1 MAKHFIKAGIPVADL
16 YETVNELSG
25 ITGESEQG
33 EPVYKPKETFGQ
45 GEEISVE
52 GGVVSVTPG
61 TIVNADTK
69 NGFIKVTCT
78 YADGSFK
85 LQSKPIGDG
94 HIYFIAPKDYTAGET
109 FYFGDTQ
116 ITSVSYMNGELLQTN
131 DFKKDMPVYAFLSG
145 NKLVFKG
152 GGGVSGF
159 KLSGATAEP
168 SHVLQG
174 KTFYSAGSKDTKQP
188 QTGTIPLKSAAT
200 YYAKAADQTI
210 SPNQYLSGAQTIKGI
225 TQSNLAA
232 GNVKKGVRIAI
243 NNGQSD
249 VYAVTGT
256 YDPSKSFVLY
266 ACTGGYAGVY
276 GQGTW
281 FSNSNNGWVTRGGDG
296 YDSNC
301 RTGWNNVK
309 VLKRCT
315 LKISYDSSGSH
326 WASDTSAGLRRNG
339 EPVEGHFSSDHGHE
353 GSHASKSGVYQAT
366 FNAGETIGVETPPKT
381 TKCVMFIEL
390 V

>member
-188 QTGTIPLKSAAT
+188 LTGTIPLKGAAT

-210 SPNQYLSGAQTIKGI
+210 SPNQYLSDTQTIKGI

-266 ACTGGYAGVY
+266 ACTGAYAGVY
-276 GQGTW
+276 GQNTTW
-281 FSNSNNGWVTRGGDG
+281 YSNSNNGWVTRGGDG
-296 YDSNC
+296 YDSHC
-301 RTGWNNVK
+301 QTGWNNVR
-309 VLKRCT
+309 VLKKCT
-315 LKISYDSSGSH
+315 LKITYDSFGSH
-326 WASDTSAGLRRNG
+326 WASETAAGLKRNG
-339 EPVEGHFSSDHGHE
+339 EPVSGHFSSGEPRQHSE
-353 GSHASKSGVYQAT
+353 GVYQAT
-366 FNAGETIGVETPPKT
+366 FEAGETIGVETPPQT
-381 TKCVMFIEL
+381 IKCCMFIEL